1 VLARPLGS
9 IFAAMLCASLALAD
23 EREELA
29 WRVQAV
35 ARAVRANELS
45 SISPEQLELLRKS
58 FGADAAA
65 AVGAVKLPKVV
76 TVETVD
82 PPDDPL
88 ADLLGTQPE
97 LARIGG
103 MALAQAMHQAHTY
116 YANADGRLPPGVRV
130 LLSLSFPSEVLDRV
144 RVVDTDAE
152 GSLPAIINE
161 VQTRYGEAAAG
172 GQSAVTIDD
181 VIAFSEI
188 PDASAIDFWAHE
200 VQHVVQFRKLGG
212 IDGFA
217 AQYAR
222 DYRKLE
228 ADANEVA
235 AKALADAHDV
245 LTVIQALNAH

>member
-9 IFAAMLCASLALAD
+9 LVCALLVASLARAE
-23 EREELA
+23 EREDLA

-45 SISPEQLELLRKS
+45 SVSPAQLEELRKA
-58 FGADAAA
+58 FGPDAGA
-65 AVGAVKLPKVV
+65 AVAGLKLLDVV

-88 ADLLGTQPE
+88 SDFLGTQPE
-97 LARIGG
+97 LARFGA
-103 MALAQAMHQAHTY
+103 MALSEAMHQAHAT
-116 YANADGRLPPGVRV
+116 YANADRRLPPAVKL
-130 LLSLSFPSEVLDRV
+130 LLSISFPKEVLERV

-161 VQTRYGEAAAG
+161 VQTRIGEAAAG

-188 PDASAIDFWAHE
+188 PEPSAIDFWAHE
-200 VQHVVQFRKLGG
+200 VQHVVQFQKLGG
-212 IDGFA
+212 IDAFA
-217 AQYAR
+217 AQYTR

-228 ADANEVA
+228 ADANAVA
-235 AKALADAHDV
+235 VKALADAHDV
-245 LTVIQALNAH
+245 LTVIRALYPQ

>member
-1 VLARPLGS
+1 MLVRALAWML
-9 IFAAMLCASLALAD
+9 AAMLGASVAAAD

-35 ARAVRANELS
+35 ARAVRANELA
-45 SISPEQLELLRKS
+45 SISPEQLELLRES
-58 FGADAAA
+58 FGAGAAA
-65 AVGAVKLPKVV
+65 AVGDVKLPKVV

-103 MALAQAMHQAHTY
+103 MALAQAMHQAHTD
-116 YANADGRLPPGVRV
+116 YAGAGGRLPAGVRV
-130 LLSLSFPSEVLDRV
+130 LLSLSFPEEVLDRV
-144 RVVDTDAE
+144 RVVDTEAE

-161 VQTRYGEAAAG
+161 IQTRYGEAAAG

-235 AKALADAHDV
+235 EKALADAHDV
-245 LTVIQALNAH
+245 LTVIRALNPG